1 MQRDSLCI
9 SPQHNQRMYTFLATY
24 LLLSNARTPCPI
36 QIIRRSLDRFGILSS
51 DERVGVQAGSSP
63 ALSPDIL
70 TDGTASADN
79 PEDQLAAE
87 KPIDGR
93 QVR

>member
-1 MQRDSLCI
+1 MPYDSSCI
-9 SPQHNQRMYTFLATY
+9 SLRQKLILNAFVAKYVC
-24 LLLSNARTPCPI
+24 LSDARTPCPT
-36 QIIRRSLDRFGILSS
+36 QIVRRSLDRFGILSS
-51 DERVGVQAGSSP
+51 DERVGAQAGSSP

-87 KPIDGR
+87 QSIDGR